1 MIVAYPLQLNKYQD
15 LWVPKMCRFLN
26 FLKNCSL
33 EECLTV
39 QKYFNDYVSYVSIGT
54 QLKACS
60 LKISSHSHHI
70 CRSKG
75 VNIPKMDKY
84 VTKTGYTNILRPRI
98 PRDIFKSR
106 FFSNH

>member
-1 MIVAYPLQLNKYQD
+1 
-15 LWVPKMCRFLN
+15 MCRFLN
-26 FLKNCSL
+26 FLKNYSL

-60 LKISSHSHHI
+60 LKISSHLHHI
-70 CRSKG
+70 CREARESTSQKG
-75 VNIPKMDKY
+75 
-84 VTKTGYTNILRPRI
+84 TNMLLKLAILIFLRSRI